1 MWLHEWRLHHC
12 CLGERTACLIHFLA
26 PFSRLIFFCLSLDGH
41 HNFVWAKYM
50 RRRHNNKQKTIQYWL
65 KRHYIWAQKKRTK
78 FLSNLTAKQGPM
90 TNQKKK
96 RRKCEWGACWVEFK
110 AMWLQNCLLHR
121 LALFPANHRRLQSN
135 ALFSLFV
142 CVFFSTFWLWILRL
156 QNLQ

>member
-12 CLGERTACLIHFLA
+12 YLGERTACLIHFLA

-65 KRHYIWAQKKRTK
+65 ERHYIWAQKKRTK

-96 RRKCEWGACWVEFK
+96 NAENVNEARAELSSKQCDCEIAFCIDLHCSQQTIDACNP
-110 AMWLQNCLLHR
+110 M
-121 LALFPANHRRLQSN
+121 
-135 ALFSLFV
+135 LFSHFLCV
-142 CVFFSTFWLWILRL
+142 CFSPPFGCEF
-156 QNLQ
+156 